1 MKTDLFRQSED
12 IEAFKAGAIIFSEG
26 QEAGGVMYIVQEGQV
41 DILVHGDCID
51 TIGPGS
57 CLGEIALIDQWPRSA
72 TAVAKTDCKL
82 VPINERRFQYLVQ
95 QTPHFALQVMRTM
108 AERLRKYRDY

>member
-1 MKTDLFRQSED
+1 MKTGLFRQSED
-12 IEAFKAGAIIFSEG
+12 IETFKAGAIIFSEG
-26 QEAGGVMYIVQEGQV
+26 QEAGGVMYVVQEGQV
-41 DILVHGDCID
+41 DILVYGECID
-51 TIGPGS
+51 TIGPGT

-82 VPINERRFQYLVQ
+82 VPINEQRFQYLVK

>member
-1 MKTDLFRQSED
+1 MKIDLFRQSED
-12 IEAFKAGAIIFSEG
+12 IETFKAGVIIFSEG
-26 QEAGGVMYIVQEGQV
+26 QEAGGVMYVVQEGQV
-41 DILVHGDCID
+41 DILMRGECID
-51 TIGPGS
+51 TIGPGT

-82 VPINERRFQYLVQ
+82 VPINERHFKFLVQ

-108 AERLRKYRDY
+108 AERLRRYRDY